1 MDPNVGGFIRFL
13 EDQGMVKLDIL
24 GDGEEHFVNR
34 LKLQKYALLAK
45 RLGMPFPYRHAI
57 YLYGPYSNM
66 LAADYEA
73 LARNGLH
80 EKCESVTPGEFRR
93 DDFLEAVRNDPDWL
107 EIAATIVDINKD
119 VEERAAL
126 MKEVCHIK
134 FMFDKKFIDDVL
146 GDLEKHGLVT
156 VCA

>member
-13 EDQGMVKLDIL
+13 EDRGQVKLDIL

-66 LAADYEA
+66 LAADCEA

-80 EKCESVTPGEFRR
+80 EK
-93 DDFLEAVRNDPDWL
+93 
-107 EIAATIVDINKD
+107 
-119 VEERAAL
+119 
-126 MKEVCHIK
+126 
-134 FMFDKKFIDDVL
+134 
-146 GDLEKHGLVT
+146 
-156 VCA
+156 